1 MVHES
6 LEPARLLLP
15 SWQAPIA
22 RAHLSNKACT
32 VAVASGDGSL
42 QVISKA
48 DGQHIQIAIKALQG
62 FGVLFAELD
71 VKAAGQRIKLPAVEL
86 PQTDQFFDSITSWL
100 SLATKR
106 MSTILLFTCVQ
117 DMMQVLEKNRT
128 EPRTAEVDPITEFLH
143 KPTEYSP
150 SLIQSCGLH
159 QTQHASRIWFTETAG
174 LKYLNFPWLASHD
187 ISSFVHEQNR
197 SEMRHLRHQNHHLKQ
212 QLEQQ
217 SDITMKLRDSME
229 VLTFQMNK
237 RGPVKRASDTNNVEK
252 TTAAARQRRKA
263 EKRSYEQL
271 LAGKQKA
278 LMLHDRQR
286 QATHPRPPS
295 SGRGGAVEQSDP

>member
-143 KPTEYSP
+143 K
-150 SLIQSCGLH
+150 
-159 QTQHASRIWFTETAG
+159 TAG